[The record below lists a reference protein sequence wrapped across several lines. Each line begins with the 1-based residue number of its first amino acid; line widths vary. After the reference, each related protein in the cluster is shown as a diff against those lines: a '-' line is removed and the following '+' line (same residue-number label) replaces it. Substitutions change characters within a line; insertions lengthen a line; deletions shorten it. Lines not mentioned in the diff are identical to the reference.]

1 MKLDL
6 SKTAYLEVVLD
17 EAEVR
22 IEVYQAFDL
31 LCGWEGEKKYDH
43 FIPWLNTTYGLSV
56 TYEQAVEVNNAII
69 ETYKQVS
76 EERKKKRS
84 EYLASRISTDST
96 RRNGTNRK
104 SKSGKKTSKRATQKR
119 S

>member
-31 LCGWEGEKKYDH
+31 
-43 FIPWLNTTYGLSV
+43 IV
-56 TYEQAVEVNNAII
+56 T
-69 ETYKQVS
+69 
-76 EERKKKRS
+76 
-84 EYLASRISTDST
+84 
-96 RRNGTNRK
+96 
-104 SKSGKKTSKRATQKR
+104 GKLLPCPCPSWCK
-119 S
+119 